1 MIELVRGNNSG
12 YSWIWS
18 QYDLDRLRREQV
30 EWVIVQEH
38 PHLKY
43 SQTDLSLAAEL
54 LPCEVEKF
62 DPFTGTKI
70 PVYDRIDAFYL
81 PVADF
86 GGLNQPGPI
95 ISIYRI
101 DTP

>member
-1 MIELVRGNNSG
+1 MAASKSAISTTRRVL
-12 YSWIWS
+12 ITALLITAPTAWS
-18 QYDLDRLRREQV
+18 SVNHD
-30 EWVIVQEH
+30 
-38 PHLKY
+38 LKY

-54 LPCEVEKF
+54 LPYEAEKF
-62 DPFTGTKI
+62 DPFTGTEI

-81 PVADF
+81 PVADV
-86 GGLNQPGPI
+86 GGLSRPGPK